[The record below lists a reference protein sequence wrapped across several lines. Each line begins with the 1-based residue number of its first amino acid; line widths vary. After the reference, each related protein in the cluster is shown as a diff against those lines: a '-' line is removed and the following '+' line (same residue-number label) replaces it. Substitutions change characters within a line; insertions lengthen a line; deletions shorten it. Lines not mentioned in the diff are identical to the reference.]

1 MNLRDR
7 VRKAVNEGLNSP
19 AVQGALAAANAIAS
33 FACYRASLNDKR
45 KNLYRAA
52 CGILATFATYHVIKA
67 IQEYRRAKK

>member
-7 VRKAVNEGLNSP
+7 VRKAVNEGINSP
-19 AVQGALAAANAIAS
+19 VAQGALATANAIAS
-33 FACYRASLNDKR
+33 IACYKASVNAKR
-45 KNLYRAA
+45 KSLYRAA